1 MGTLKGLAARMNK
14 LADDIEED
22 VSDDAVSAA
31 LTIVGSLAF
40 DTPVDVSTALS
51 GWQIGLGSPV
61 PTRRSAFFPGEKGT
75 TFKAS
80 AQATIADA
88 REVLLAKIP
97 GQPIYISNLE
107 PYIRR
112 LNAGY
117 SKQSPGAFI
126 ELAVLRG
133 REHLKNKRRGRP

>member
-1 MGTLKGLAARMNK
+1 MGTLKGLAARMNT
-14 LADDIEED
+14 LADELEED
-22 VSDDAVSAA
+22 ASKDAASVA
-31 LTIVGSLAF
+31 LTIVGSLAY

-51 GWQIGLGSPV
+51 GWQIGLGTPV
-61 PTRRSAFFPGEKGT
+61 PTRRTAFFPGEKGT
-75 TFKAS
+75 TFQAS
-80 AQATIADA
+80 AQATVKDA
-88 REVLLAKIP
+88 KAALKAKLP

-126 ELAVLRG
+126 ELAVMRG
-133 REHLKNKRRGRP
+133 REHLRNRRGGRP

>member
-1 MGTLKGLAARMNK
+1 METLKGLAARMNK

-22 VSDDAVSAA
+22 VSDDAVSVA

-61 PTRRSAFFPGEKGT
+61 PIRRPAFFPGEKGT

-80 AQATIADA
+80 AQATVADA
-88 REVLLAKIP
+88 REALLAKTP

-126 ELAVLRG
+126 ELAVMRG
-133 REHLKNKRRGRP
+133 REHLRAKRGGRP